1 MIDSRENITE
11 MLRRH
16 YFDAM
21 LYAVRN
27 DTQEELCMGL
37 HYVNM
42 VFGEELSKEEIDKM
56 DDFIKGAA
64 GGVNIGIDIY
74 KSNAYRN
81 DMTLDDDRVLHV
93 RTSLEKENIKNLVEY
108 NIDVFLMTLHAM
120 LKESLYVLLK

>member
-11 MLRRH
+11 MLKQH

-21 LYAVRN
+21 LYAVRD

-42 VFGEELSKEEIDKM
+42 IFGEEMVKEEIDRI
-56 DDFIKGAA
+56 DDFIKSAA
-64 GGVNIGIDIY
+64 GSVSIGIDIY

-120 LKESLYVLLK
+120 LRESLYVLLK

>member
-11 MLRRH
+11 MLKQH

-21 LYAVRN
+21 LYAVRD

-42 VFGEELSKEEIDKM
+42 IFGEEMAKEEIDKM

-64 GGVNIGIDIY
+64 GSVSIGIDIY

-120 LKESLYVLLK
+120 LRESLYVLLK